1 MKINIQYYNKI
12 SCYNKIVKYKV
23 TQASERKNVSEIVLA
38 GEETQKTGNFQ
49 CRGYVIGGMGVE
61 SEFFF
66 FSFNKNLYDLAKTEV
81 KHLRQQIYEN
91 EIHFNFPLS
100 LSIL

>member
-66 FSFNKNLYDLAKTEV
+66 FFFLLTKICMTWQKQKLN
-81 KHLRQQIYEN
+81 I
-91 EIHFNFPLS
+91 
-100 LSIL
+100 